1 MLFWPVIGRLFFL
14 NKKFDTLRTLSKKEK
29 IMSVAI
35 FDTHAY
41 IKKMKAVGFTEEQAE
56 VQAETVADLI
66 NERLVTKADLDLR
79 IAELKTELVKWM
91 MGIALG
97 QVALLVTLLKVGH

>member
-1 MLFWPVIGRLFFL
+1 
-14 NKKFDTLRTLSKKEK
+14 
-29 IMSVAI
+29 MSAAI

-56 VQAETVADLI
+56 VQAEAVADLI
-66 NERLVTKADLDLR
+66 NERLVTKDDLDLR

-91 MGIALG
+91 LGIAAG
-97 QVALLVTLLKVGH
+97 QIALLVALLKMLG

>member
-1 MLFWPVIGRLFFL
+1 
-14 NKKFDTLRTLSKKEK
+14 
-29 IMSVAI
+29 MSTAI

-41 IKKMKAVGFTEEQAE
+41 IKRMKAVGFTEEQAE
-56 VQAETVADLI
+56 VQADTVADLI

-91 MGIALG
+91 LGIAAG
-97 QVALLVTLLKVGH
+97 QVALLVTLIKVTH

>member
-1 MLFWPVIGRLFFL
+1 
-14 NKKFDTLRTLSKKEK
+14 
-29 IMSVAI
+29 MSTAI

-41 IKKMKAVGFTEEQAE
+41 IKRMKAVGFTEEQAE
-56 VQAETVADLI
+56 VQADTVADLI

-91 MGIALG
+91 LGIAAG
-97 QVALLVTLLKVGH
+97 QVALLVTLLKVMH

>member
-1 MLFWPVIGRLFFL
+1 
-14 NKKFDTLRTLSKKEK
+14 
-29 IMSVAI
+29 MSTAI

-41 IKKMKAVGFTEEQAE
+41 IKRMKAVGFTEEQAE

-91 MGIALG
+91 LGIAAG
-97 QVALLVTLLKVGH
+97 QVALLVTLLKVMH

>member
-1 MLFWPVIGRLFFL
+1 
-14 NKKFDTLRTLSKKEK
+14 
-29 IMSVAI
+29 MSVAI

-41 IKKMKAVGFTEEQAE
+41 IKRMKAVGFTEEQAE

-91 MGIALG
+91 LGIALG
-97 QVALLVTLLKVGH
+97 QVALLVTLLKIGH

>member
-1 MLFWPVIGRLFFL
+1 
-14 NKKFDTLRTLSKKEK
+14 
-29 IMSVAI
+29 MSAAI

-79 IAELKTELVKWM
+79 IAELKTDLIKWM
-91 MGIALG
+91 LGIAAG
-97 QVALLVTLLKVGH
+97 QVALLVTLLKVVH

>member
-1 MLFWPVIGRLFFL
+1 
-14 NKKFDTLRTLSKKEK
+14 
-29 IMSVAI
+29 MSTAV

-41 IKKMKAVGFTEEQAE
+41 VKRMKSVGFTEEQAE

-91 MGIALG
+91 LGIAAG
-97 QVALLVTLLKVGH
+97 QVALLVTLLKVVH

>member
-1 MLFWPVIGRLFFL
+1 
-14 NKKFDTLRTLSKKEK
+14 
-29 IMSVAI
+29 MSAAI

-41 IKKMKAVGFTEEQAE
+41 IKRMRAVGFTEEQAE

-66 NERLVTKADLDLR
+66 SERLVTKADLDLR

-91 MGIALG
+91 LGIAVG
-97 QVALLVTLLKVGH
+97 QVALLITLSKIGH

>member
-1 MLFWPVIGRLFFL
+1 MSTIT
-14 NKKFDTLRTLSKKEK
+14 FDTLDFTRKLRDAGFDEK
-29 IMSVAI
+29 
-35 FDTHAY
+35 
-41 IKKMKAVGFTEEQAE
+41 QAE

-91 MGIALG
+91 LGIAVG
-97 QVALLVTLLKVGH
+97 QVALLITLSKIGH

>member
-1 MLFWPVIGRLFFL
+1 MLLFL
-14 NKKFDTLRTLSKKEK
+14 T
-29 IMSVAI
+29 
-35 FDTHAY
+35 AY

-91 MGIALG
+91 LGIAAG
-97 QVALLVTLLKVGH
+97 QIALLVTLLKVLG

>member
-1 MLFWPVIGRLFFL
+1 
-14 NKKFDTLRTLSKKEK
+14 
-29 IMSVAI
+29 MSVAI

>member
-1 MLFWPVIGRLFFL
+1 
-14 NKKFDTLRTLSKKEK
+14 
-29 IMSVAI
+29 MSVAI

-97 QVALLVTLLKVGH
+97 QVALLVTLLKIGH

>member
-1 MLFWPVIGRLFFL
+1 
-14 NKKFDTLRTLSKKEK
+14 
-29 IMSVAI
+29 MSVAI

-91 MGIALG
+91 LGIAAG
-97 QVALLVTLLKVGH
+97 QVTLLVALLKVAH

>member
-1 MLFWPVIGRLFFL
+1 
-14 NKKFDTLRTLSKKEK
+14 
-29 IMSVAI
+29 MSVAI

-91 MGIALG
+91 LGIALG
-97 QVALLVTLLKVGH
+97 QVALLVTLLKIGH

>member
-1 MLFWPVIGRLFFL
+1 
-14 NKKFDTLRTLSKKEK
+14 
-29 IMSVAI
+29 MSVAM

-41 IKKMKAVGFTEEQAE
+41 IKRMKAVGFTEEQAE

-79 IAELKTELVKWM
+79 VAELKTELVKWM
-91 MGIALG
+91 LGIAAG
-97 QVALLVTLLKVGH
+97 QIALLVTLLRFMN

>member
-1 MLFWPVIGRLFFL
+1 
-14 NKKFDTLRTLSKKEK
+14 
-29 IMSVAI
+29 MSAAI

-41 IKKMKAVGFTEEQAE
+41 IKKMRAVGFTEEQAE

-91 MGIALG
+91 LGIAVG
-97 QVALLVTLLKVGH
+97 QVALLITLSKIGH